1 MTPGTDDDDQKVNSL
16 SVTPTEIARMAVR
29 GTQQL
34 AVTVDPADARVF
46 YHSADVGVATVTPTG
61 TVTGVGNGDTVITV
75 SAGDKKVQIP
85 VSVQIDL

>member
-1 MTPGTDDDDQKVNSL
+1 
-16 SVTPTEIARMAVR
+16 MAVR

-34 AVTVDPADARVF
+34 AVTVDPADARVI

-75 SAGDKKVQIP
+75 SAGDKKV
-85 VSVQIDL
+85 